1 MKQHTHL
8 WTGDRSLEYTIGRM
22 LLLGATI
29 VTIAPLIYT
38 QSFSTEAQILTT
50 ALIIYIGELTA
61 PI

>member
-8 WTGDRSLEYTIGRM
+8 WTGNKSLEYTIGRM

-38 QSFSTEAQILTT
+38 KSFSTESQTLTT
-50 ALIIYIGELTA
+50 ALIIYTGELTTA
-61 PI
+61 I